1 MNLHTVHKQ
10 VHETHVWGSL
20 CAVGCGTS
28 MYILPSSAG
37 SLSRT
42 TWTSFLCKYTV
53 AVTQFFSRQP
63 VPFWIPWPD
72 SSHRKERRA
81 DMCHACAKH
90 LTTRLVGSFVSKALA
105 WKARIGLILKLS
117 PFMR

>member
-1 MNLHTVHKQ
+1 VNLHTVHEQ

-28 MYILPSSAG
+28 MYILPLSAG

-53 AVTQFFSRQP
+53 AVTQFFHGSQYLSGSRGLTQ
-63 VPFWIPWPD
+63 VIE
-72 SSHRKERRA
+72 RKGLLTCA
-81 DMCHACAKH
+81 HAYAKH
-90 LTTRLVGSFVSKALA
+90 LTTRLVGSFVSEALA